1 MWHAYGVALNPA
13 KIFFNIAGTVCV
25 ALGVAGIVL
34 PLLPATPFF
43 LLASACYF
51 RGSDRL
57 HAWLINHPYMGPYI
71 RNFRDHRGMPRRA
84 KVYTLV
90 LLWLSIGFS
99 IWMVGFLPIRI
110 MLVVIATVATTV
122 ILKMRTIEVVDSQ
135 G

>member
-1 MWHAYGVALNPA
+1 MTLNPV
-13 KIFFNIAGTVCV
+13 KILFNIAGTICV
-25 ALGVAGIVL
+25 ILGVAGVFL

-57 HAWLINHPYMGPYI
+57 HAWLINHPYIGPYI

-84 KVYTLV
+84 KIYTLV

-99 IWMVGFLPIRI
+99 IWMVEILPVRI
-110 MLVVIATVATTV
+110 MLVVIAAIATTM